1 MKISKF
7 VLSFIWATKAKP
19 IKPRTLEHTIMPIF
33 RGKCTKKQEIS
44 KEIWQ
49 NLHIGAGFVH
59 FQNIFLDKT
68 R

>member
-1 MKISKF
+1 MKNSKF
-7 VLSFIWATKAKP
+7 VLSFIWVTKAKP

-33 RGKCTKKQEIS
+33 RSKCTKKHEIS